1 MKGAHHSPN
10 TVSQICAQRMAVF
23 GYHQRVL
30 KLVVVLLLGALPI
43 FLGGCQSSSKVDSR
57 EHAHETRPEEEF
69 ERGPHGGRMLRDG
82 SFAVEIQ
89 IFEKGVPP
97 QFRAYGYRNREP
109 IASSDLSVTIRL
121 SRLGGRI
128 DEFVLQPKDTFLSSP
143 KEVEEPHSFD
153 VSVEAR
159 HDGKYHS
166 WSYASYEGRVEMSG
180 DVAVHSGVTTEQ
192 AAPHHIRTIHRARGK
207 IVPSEHRIA
216 HVIPRFAGVVRE
228 GRKHIGD
235 RVEKGEVLAIIE
247 SNQSLQPFEVRSQI
261 SGTIVHGHLIVG
273 EYVPENQSVY
283 IVADISEVWA
293 DFLVPLRESGDITK
307 GQKVIIS
314 SVTGSA
320 TKEGYVSY
328 VAPYADERSQAQL
341 VRVIVPN
348 ENGTFVPGMFITG
361 DIIVGD
367 SAIPVAVK
375 REGLQ
380 RFREWDIVFVRVG
393 DVYEVRPI
401 ELGRSD
407 GAWVEVVRGLRAG
420 EEYVV
425 GNSFLMKADA
435 LKAGASHDH

>member
-1 MKGAHHSPN
+1 
-10 TVSQICAQRMAVF
+10 
-23 GYHQRVL
+23 
-30 KLVVVLLLGALPI
+30 
-43 FLGGCQSSSKVDSR
+43 
-57 EHAHETRPEEEF
+57 
-69 ERGPHGGRMLRDG
+69 MLRDG

-97 QFRAYGYRNREP
+97 QFRVYGYRGSEP
-109 IASSDLSVTIRL
+109 LAPADFAATIRL
-121 SRLGGRI
+121 SRLGGRA
-128 DEFVLQPKDTFLSSP
+128 DEFVLQQQDNFLSSL

-153 VSVEAR
+153 VSVDAR
-159 HDGKYHS
+159 YDGKQYS
-166 WSYASYEGRVEMSG
+166 WSYASYEGRVEMPAA
-180 DVAVHSGVTTEQ
+180 VAAHSGVTTEQ
-192 AAPHHIRTIHRARGK
+192 AAPHSMRSIRRARGK

-235 RVEKGEVLAIIE
+235 KVEKGDVLAIIE

-261 SGTIVHGHLIVG
+261 SGTVVNGHLIVG
-273 EYVPENQSVY
+273 EYVPENQWVF

-293 DFLVPLRESGDITK
+293 DFLVPLRESGDIAK
-307 GQKVIIS
+307 GQKVTIS
-314 SVTGSA
+314 SVMGSA
-320 TKEGYVSY
+320 TKEGQVSY

-348 ENGTFVPGMFITG
+348 EGGAFVPGMFITG
-361 DIIVGD
+361 EIVVGE
-367 SAIPVAVK
+367 ANIPVAVK
-375 REGLQ
+375 REAIQ
-380 RFREWDIVFVRVG
+380 RLRDWNVVFVRVG
-393 DVYEVRPI
+393 DVYEARPV

-407 GAWVEVVRGLRAG
+407 GDWVEVVEGLRAG

>member
-1 MKGAHHSPN
+1 MKEAHHSLN
-10 TVSQICAQRMAVF
+10 TVSQERVRHTAAF
-23 GYHQRVL
+23 GYYQRVP
-30 KLVVVLLLGALPI
+30 KLLVALLSCALPI
-43 FLGGCQSSSKVDSR
+43 FVGGCQSSSEVDSR
-57 EHAHETRPEEEF
+57 EHAHETRHEEEF
-69 ERGPHGGRMLRDG
+69 EHGPHGGRMLSDG

-97 QFRAYGYRNREP
+97 QFRVFGYRNREP
-109 IASSDLSVTIRL
+109 IASSDFSVTIRL
-121 SRLGGRI
+121 SRLGGRV
-128 DEFVLQPKDTFLSSP
+128 DEFILQPKDNFLSSP

-159 HDGKYHS
+159 YDGKQYS
-166 WSYASYEGRVEMSG
+166 WSYASYEGRVEMSA
-180 DVAVHSGVTTEQ
+180 DVAAHSGVTTEQ
-192 AAPHHIRTIHRARGK
+192 ATSRPIQTIHRARGK

-261 SGTIVHGHLIVG
+261 SGTVVQGHLIVG

-293 DFLVPLRESGDITK
+293 DFLVPLRESGDIAK
-307 GQKVIIS
+307 GQKVVIS

-367 SAIPVAVK
+367 AAIPVAVK

-380 RFREWDIVFVRVG
+380 RFRDWDVVFVRVG
-393 DVYEVRPI
+393 DVYEARPI

-407 GAWVEVVRGLRAG
+407 GEWVEVVRGLRAG